1 MTQSIVVQVGQCG
14 NQIGCR
20 FWDLALREH
29 ASTNK
34 HGIFD
39 ESLSSF
45 FRNVDTRYKNPV
57 DIPIGNSKQKIK
69 SLKARAVMI
78 DMEEGV
84 VNEILKGP
92 LRDVFDCQQL
102 ITDVSGSGNNWA
114 TGFMMYGQQYREQIS
129 EVIRRTAELCDCL
142 QCFFVIHSMG
152 GGTGSG
158 LGTSVLNL
166 LADEY
171 PDVYRFT
178 TAVYPSADDDVITS
192 PYNSVLAMHQLTE
205 HADCVLPIENQA
217 LVDICNKVS
226 SALPPSKTGK
236 KVYPSSSQSR
246 VKASS
251 AVTSGDG
258 GVAKGPEKPF
268 DNMNNIAANLILNL
282 TSSARFEGS
291 LNVDLNEITMNLVPF
306 PKIHYLVSSQTP
318 LYSLTDV
325 NLPPRRL
332 DQMFSDAFSK
342 DHQLIKADPKHSL
355 YLACA
360 LMLRGNV
367 EISDIRRNIERLKPS
382 LHFIHWNQEGWKTG
396 LCSVPPVGHPYSLL
410 ALANN
415 TCIRHTFQDLKDRFM
430 KLYKR
435 KAHVHHYTHVDGMEV
450 AQFESSKESLTSLI
464 SEYET
469 LEAHMGRTVEDIQR
483 LTIA

>member
-34 HGIFD
+34 HGMFD
-39 ESLSSF
+39 ESLNSF

-57 DIPIGNSKQKIK
+57 DIPVGNSKQKIK

-114 TGFMMYGQQYREQIS
+114 TGFMMYGQQYREQII
-129 EVIRRTAELCDCL
+129 EVIRHAAELCDCL
-142 QCFFVIHSMG
+142 QCFFLIHSMG
-152 GGTGSG
+152 G
-158 LGTSVLNL
+158 
-166 LADEY
+166 
-171 PDVYRFT
+171 
-178 TAVYPSADDDVITS
+178 AVYPSADDDVITS

-205 HADCVLPIENQA
+205 YADCVLPIENQA
-217 LVDICNKVS
+217 LVDIYNKVS
-226 SALPPSKTGK
+226 NALPPSKTGK
-236 KVYPSSSQSR
+236 KVYPSSSQSH
-246 VKASS
+246 VKANS
-251 AVTSGDG
+251 AITSGDG
-258 GVAKGPEKPF
+258 GVDKGPGKPF
-268 DNMNNIAANLILNL
+268 DNMNNIAANLILNM
-282 TSSARFEGS
+282 TSSSRFEGS

-318 LYSLTDV
+318 LYALTDV
-325 NLPPRRL
+325 NLPTRRL

-396 LCSVPPVGHPYSLL
+396 LCSVPPVGNPYSLL
-410 ALANN
+410 TLANN
-415 TCIRHTFQDLKDRFM
+415 TCIRHTFGDLKDRFI

-435 KAHVHHYTHVDGMEV
+435 KAHVHHYTHVDG
-450 AQFESSKESLTSLI
+450 FESAIFDCSIESLNTLI
-464 SEYET
+464 QEYET
-469 LEAHMGRTVEDIQR
+469 LESQMGRTVEGIQR
-483 LTIA
+483 LTMA

>member
-1 MTQSIVVQVGQCG
+1 MQYLHSI
-14 NQIGCR
+14 
-20 FWDLALREH
+20 F
-29 ASTNK
+29 
-34 HGIFD
+34 
-39 ESLSSF
+39 
-45 FRNVDTRYKNPV
+45 
-57 DIPIGNSKQKIK
+57 
-69 SLKARAVMI
+69 
-78 DMEEGV
+78 
-84 VNEILKGP
+84 
-92 LRDVFDCQQL
+92 
-102 ITDVSGSGNNWA
+102 
-114 TGFMMYGQQYREQIS
+114 
-129 EVIRRTAELCDCL
+129 
-142 QCFFVIHSMG
+142 
-152 GGTGSG
+152 
-158 LGTSVLNL
+158 
-166 LADEY
+166 
-171 PDVYRFT
+171 
-178 TAVYPSADDDVITS
+178 
-192 PYNSVLAMHQLTE
+192 
-205 HADCVLPIENQA
+205 QA

-236 KVYPSSSQSR
+236 KVYPSNSQSR

-251 AVTSGDG
+251 AITSGDG
-258 GVAKGPEKPF
+258 GVEKGPEKPF
-268 DNMNNIAANLILNL
+268 DNMNNIAANLILNM

-332 DQMFSDAFSK
+332 DQMFTDAFSK

-367 EISDIRRNIERLKPS
+367 EISDIRRNIERLKPT

-435 KAHVHHYTHVDGMEV
+435 KAHVHHYTHIDGMEV
-450 AQFESSKESLTSLI
+450 AQFDSSIESLNTLI
-464 SEYET
+464 NEYET
-469 LEAHMGRTVEDIQR
+469 LEAQMGRTVEDIQR

>member
-34 HGIFD
+34 TGVFD

-45 FRNVDTRYKNPV
+45 FRNVDTRLK
-57 DIPIGNSKQKIK
+57 DIPVGNSKGKIK
-69 SLKARAVMI
+69 SLKARAVLI

-84 VNEILKGP
+84 VNNILKGP
-92 LRDVFDCQQL
+92 LHDVFDCQQL
-102 ITDVSGSGNNWA
+102 ITDVSGCGNNWA
-114 TGFMMYGQQYREQIS
+114 TGHMLYGHQYKEQIS
-129 EVIRRTAELCDCL
+129 ETIRHAAELCDCL
-142 QCFFVIHSMG
+142 QCFFLIHSMG

-158 LGTSVLNL
+158 VGTYVLNL
-166 LADEY
+166 LHDDY

-226 SALPPSKTGK
+226 SSLPPSRPGK
-236 KVYPSSSQSR
+236 RVMATDSSHSH
-246 VKASS
+246 VKSNS
-251 AVTSGDG
+251 AITSGEG
-258 GVAKGPEKPF
+258 GITKGADKPF
-268 DNMNNIAANLILNL
+268 DAMNNIVANLILNM

-306 PKIHYLVSSQTP
+306 PKLHYLVSSQTP
-318 LYSLTDV
+318 LYALTDV
-325 NLPPRRL
+325 KLPPRRL
-332 DQMFSDAFSK
+332 DQMFTDAFSK
-342 DHQLIKADPKHSL
+342 DHQLIKADPKHNL

-360 LMLRGNV
+360 LILRGNV
-367 EISDIRRNIERLKPS
+367 EVSDIRRNIERLKPS
-382 LHFIHWNQEGWKTG
+382 LKFIHWNQEGWKTG
-396 LCSVPPVGHPYSLL
+396 LCSVPPVGQPYSLL
-410 ALANN
+410 TLANN
-415 TCIRHTFQDLKDRFM
+415 SCIKNTFVELKDRFM

-435 KAHVHHYTHVDGMEV
+435 KAHVHHYTHVDGLEV
-450 AQFESSKESLTSLI
+450 GQFDDGLESLSWLI
-464 SEYET
+464 QEYAT
-469 LEAHMGRTVEDIQR
+469 LDTNAIPEGLER
-483 LTIA
+483 LKIA